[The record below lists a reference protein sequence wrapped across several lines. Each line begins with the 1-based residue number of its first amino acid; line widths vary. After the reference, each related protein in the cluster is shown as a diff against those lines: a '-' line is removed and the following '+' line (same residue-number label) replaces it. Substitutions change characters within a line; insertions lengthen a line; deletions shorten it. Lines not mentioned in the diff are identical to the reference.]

1 MSNGIA
7 EGLLIGA
14 SGSVVATALLGLFGW
29 LRRRY
34 LRIEQIR
41 FMRRLLCDALSKLNT
56 KMPQNIRTDTG
67 HILASG
73 EVIRTT
79 LLDKLARD
87 VQAAI
92 RARCPS
98 MTYDQLYA
106 LWQPFDVFYYQLAK
120 ANNKAP
126 GEIICKQI
134 YDELAR
140 IKWLKIDPWDAQGK
154 KKCKPTPKGTAVQ
167 T

>member
-1 MSNGIA
+1 MLNRTIV

-14 SGSVVATALLGLFGW
+14 SGSVVATALLGLSGW
-29 LRRRY
+29 LRRRW

-41 FMRRLLCDALSKLNT
+41 FLRRLLCDALSILNT
-56 KMPQNIRTDTG
+56 RMPQDILTDTG
-67 HILASG
+67 KILASG
-73 EVIRTT
+73 EAIRTT
-79 LLDKLARD
+79 VLDKLSKD

-92 RARCPS
+92 RERCRD

-120 ANNKAP
+120 ANNRAP
-126 GEIICKQI
+126 GEILCKKI

-140 IKWLKIDPWDAQGK
+140 IKWLKIDPWEAQGK
-154 KKCKPTPKGTAVQ
+154 NKCKPAKLAIRA
-167 T
+167 